1 MKKLLVFVM
10 CLALM
15 MTSVVLVSAE
25 ADATVTVATITK
37 DVKAGDTVRIP
48 VNISAYYDAYATI
61 VIGSPTYDSSK
72 LDFVGYEESEKD
84 FTGSAVIKTAG
95 EDFGVIIMPT
105 TDAEAIA
112 LSGGEVCLLVFTAKT
127 NLTEAVEISVV
138 VKEVTGYTRDSGDTT
153 WVNFKSLTSEVVSG
167 GILTTASAD
176 TTITVAT
183 IEGPFAVGDEVAIP
197 VTITEWANAYA
208 TIELT
213 FSYDETLLELDAIEK
228 SETDFSGAMA
238 ATSGKKFSL
247 ICNPSSDR
255 QANKLLGGEI
265 CVAYFYSL
273 VNDLENTT
281 VTVTATVKG
290 YTNGKNDGWVANRQL
305 LTNVIAGGVDDGTG
319 CGGIIGG
326 PELGDVDGDGFVN
339 AVDAM
344 LICQYYV
351 GLDVVIN
358 IDLADVSGEGDINAV
373 DAMLISQYYVGL
385 IDKFPAEN

>member
-1 MKKLLVFVM
+1 MKKLL
-10 CLALM
+10 ALLLCVLLIA
-15 MTSVVLVSAE
+15 TSSVVAFAE
-25 ADATVTVATITK
+25 TTVDA
-37 DVKAGDTVRIP
+37 
-48 VNISAYYDAYATI
+48 
-61 VIGSPTYDSSK
+61 
-72 LDFVGYEESEKD
+72 
-84 FTGSAVIKTAG
+84 
-95 EDFGVIIMPT
+95 
-105 TDAEAIA
+105 
-112 LSGGEVCLLVFTAKT
+112 
-127 NLTEAVEISVV
+127 
-138 VKEVTGYTRDSGDTT
+138 
-153 WVNFKSLTSEVVSG
+153 
-167 GILTTASAD
+167 
-176 TTITVAT
+176 TITVAT
-183 IEGPFAVGDEVAIP
+183 VNGPFAEGDEIAIP
-197 VTITEWANAYA
+197 ITITEWANAYGG
-208 TIELT
+208 
-213 FSYDETLLELDAIEK
+213 FNLEVLCESKALEFDRLEN
-228 SETDFSGAMA
+228 STVDFSGALS
-238 ATSGKKFSL
+238 TIYENKLSL
-247 ICNPSSDR
+247 IASPSSDR
-255 QANKLLGGEI
+255 QAQKVDGGEI